1 MGFSCFRIFPITF
14 CRFTVMGFS
23 CFPAFPI
30 TFYCF
35 TVMGFSC
42 FPAFP
47 ITFCCFTVM
56 GFTCFRIFPITFC
69 CFSVMGFTC
78 FRIFPITTNSIILYY
93 ILGNNC
99 FISNYFDCIASRTLQ
114 GTQKPSTLLHLVFC
128 FMFFSFMYP
137 QNFIQRFF
145 IFF

>member
-1 MGFSCFRIFPITF
+1 MGFSCFRI
-14 CRFTVMGFS
+14 
-23 CFPAFPI
+23 FPI

-42 FPAFP
+42 FSTFP

-56 GFTCFRIFPITFC
+56 GLTCFRIFPITFC

-78 FRIFPITTNSIILYY
+78 FSTFPITTNSIILYY
-93 ILGNNC
+93 ILGKNC
-99 FISNYFDCIASRTLQ
+99 FISNYFDCTAGRAPRHKAAVYNK
-114 GTQKPSTLLHLVFC
+114 KPSTLQHLAFC